1 MTLKI
6 EKDSDGQKSVIRLNG
21 RLRSE
26 HLDELK
32 TQLDG
37 DRQPTVLDLEGIT
50 LVDVEA
56 VRFLNGCEMRGIK
69 LLHCPGYIREWMV
82 REKD

>member
-32 TQLDG
+32 IQLHG
-37 DRQPTVLDLEGIT
+37 DRQPTVLDLDGIT

-56 VRFLNGCEMRGIK
+56 VRFLNRCEMRGIA
-69 LLHCPGYIREWMV
+69 LLHCPAYVREWMV

>member
-6 EKDSDGQKSVIRLNG
+6 EKDSDGNRPVIRLNG
-21 RLRSE
+21 RLRAE

-32 TQLDG
+32 AQLQGDG
-37 DRQPTVLDLEGIT
+37 QRIAFDLEGIT

-56 VRFLNGCEMRGIK
+56 VRFLNECAARGIE
-69 LLHCPGYIREWMV
+69 LRHCPAYVREWMV
-82 REKD
+82 RETI